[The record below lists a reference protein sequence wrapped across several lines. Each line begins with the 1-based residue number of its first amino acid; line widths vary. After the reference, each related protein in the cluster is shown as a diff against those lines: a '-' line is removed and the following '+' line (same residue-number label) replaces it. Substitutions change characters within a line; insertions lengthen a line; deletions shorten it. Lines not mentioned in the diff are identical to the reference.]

1 MRGNGLRTIA
11 RLCEQAN
18 DTPQGGI
25 NSADAVSCDRLQA
38 KGFTLVITGGGTGGH
53 IFPGIAV
60 AQAVMTKMPS
70 ARVIFIGTDRAVDQN
85 AMSRYGFASRVVP
98 CGILKGGSIAAKL
111 KTMARLPWSLFRA
124 WRVLREIKP
133 DLVLGVGG
141 YVTGPVVL
149 AAKLSGIATCIHEQ
163 NSVPGLANRKLG
175 AIVDRVFV
183 SIPGSERYFDAKRC
197 RLTGNPLRHEIL
209 SMSQQQSEACGPI
222 LLVLGGSQGAHR
234 LNTLLPQALTGND
247 ALPKGFKVIHQTGR
261 ADETAVRTAYLA
273 AGIEAEVAAFF
284 TDMAGVYTKA
294 SLVVSRAGATTLAEL
309 TALGK
314 PSILVPFPFAADDHQ
329 RKNAEALVA
338 GGAARMLLE
347 EGLSAKSLGQE
358 IVRVMTDQGLRQQMS
373 QAAKRLAKPEAVATI
388 MAECLELAGA
398 K

>member
-1 MRGNGLRTIA
+1 MTVPR
-11 RLCEQAN
+11 
-18 DTPQGGI
+18 P
-25 NSADAVSCDRLQA
+25 

-53 IFPGIAV
+53 LFPGIAV
-60 AQAVMTKMPS
+60 AQAVMAKVPG
-70 ARVIFIGTDRAVDQN
+70 ARVVFIGTGRAVDQN
-85 AMSRYGFASRVVP
+85 AMSQYGFESRVVP
-98 CGILKGGSIAAKL
+98 CGALKGGSLIAKL
-111 KTMARLPWSLFRA
+111 KTMARLPWSLCRA
-124 WRVLREIKP
+124 WRVLHDLKP
-133 DLVLGVGG
+133 ALVLGVGG

-149 AAKLSGIATCIHEQ
+149 AARLTGIATCIHEQ

-183 SIPGSERYFDAKRC
+183 SIPGSERYFDPKRC

-209 SMSQQQSEACGPI
+209 ALAQQAPQASGPT

-234 LNTLLPQALTGND
+234 LNALLPEALRGKD
-247 ALPKGFKVIHQTGR
+247 SLPAGFKVIHQTGS
-261 ADETAVRTAYLA
+261 ADETAVRAAYAA
-273 AGIEAEVAAFF
+273 AGIAAEVAAFF
-284 TDMAGVYTKA
+284 TDMAAVYAKA
-294 SLVVSRAGATTLAEL
+294 RVVVSRAGATTLAEL

-347 EGLSAKSLGQE
+347 EGLSAESLGQE
-358 IVRVMTDQGLRQQMS
+358 IVEIMTKEELRQQMGL
-373 QAAKRLAKPEAVATI
+373 AARRLAKPEAVETI
-388 MAECLELAGA
+388 VAECLALAGT

>member
-1 MRGNGLRTIA
+1 M
-11 RLCEQAN
+11 
-18 DTPQGGI
+18 
-25 NSADAVSCDRLQA
+25 
-38 KGFTLVITGGGTGGH
+38 VITGGGTGGH

-60 AQAVMTKMPS
+60 AQAVMTKIPN
-70 ARVIFIGTDRAVDQN
+70 ARVVFIGTGRAVDQN
-85 AMSRYGFASRVVP
+85 AMSRYGFESRVVP

-111 KTMARLPWSLFRA
+111 KTVARLPWSLFCA
-124 WRVLREIKP
+124 WRVLGEIKP

-175 AIVDRVFV
+175 GIVDRVFV

-209 SMSQQQSEACGPI
+209 SLSQQPAKACRPV

-234 LNTLLPQALTGND
+234 LNTLLPKSLTGNNA
-247 ALPKGFKVIHQTGR
+247 ALPAGFMVIHQTGR
-261 ADETAVRTAYLA
+261 ADETAVRAAYQT

-284 TDMAGVYTKA
+284 TDMVGVYAQA
-294 SLVVSRAGATTLAEL
+294 SLVISRAGATTLAEL

-329 RKNAEALVA
+329 RKNAEALVT

-347 EGLSAKSLGQE
+347 EGLSAEALGQE
-358 IVRVMTDQGLRQQMS
+358 IVKVLTDQGLREQMS
-373 QAAKRLAKPEAVATI
+373 QAAKRLAMPEAVETI
-388 MAECLELAGA
+388 MAECLALART